1 MNNTLTEEVQTVI
14 TICMGSSC
22 FSRGNKQVLQIIK
35 EYLAEKDLAA
45 HILFKGSHCM
55 KTCEHGPVVQIN
67 GVTHQQVDPSNIS
80 DILDKAL

>member
-1 MNNTLTEEVQTVI
+1 MI

-35 EYLAEKDLAA
+35 DYLAEKDLDAQ
-45 HILFKGSHCM
+45 ILFKGSHCM
-55 KTCEHGPVVQIN
+55 NTCEHGPVVQIDS
-67 GVTHQQVDPSNIS
+67 VSYQQVGSSNII

>member
-1 MNNTLTEEVQTVI
+1 MEEPQTVI

-22 FSRGNKQVLQIIK
+22 FSRGNKQVLPIIK
-35 EYLAEKDLAA
+35 EYLAERGLAPE
-45 HILFKGSHCM
+45 LVFKGSHCM

-67 GVTHQQVDPSNIS
+67 DDTYQQVDPSNIV